1 MNANGKEPLIHNDG
15 YVEDNPPPLEE
26 EVPVAEDQKMEP
38 EESQQREAY
47 MEHDPEE
54 HSDEDLE
61 EDPEKYLEEFMR
73 EMVED
78 GPEEDSG
85 VHRKQRWLVSPP
97 KGTGF
102 FFYFLF

>member
-1 MNANGKEPLIHNDG
+1 MNANEKEPLIQNDG

-26 EVPVAEDQKMEP
+26 EELVAEDQKMEP
-38 EESQQREAY
+38 EESEQHKAY

-54 HSDEDLE
+54 HSDENLE

-78 GPEEDSG
+78 GPEEDYG
-85 VHRKQRWLVSPP
+85 VHRKQRWLVSPLI
-97 KGTGF
+97 GTGF
-102 FFYFLF
+102 FF